1 VEQYVQNLTHEIKSP
16 LSAIRG
22 AAELLEEKMAPR
34 QRARFLT
41 NIRNEANRVQAIVDR
56 MLKLSALEIQKRLQ
70 KVERFSMDSL
80 VKSVLES
87 KQPDITKKGLRVSM
101 QRQIDHTEIPKCD
114 YAFLRLPKKDPF

>member
-1 VEQYVQNLTHEIKSP
+1 MEQYVQNLTHEIKSP

-101 QRQIDHTEIPKCD
+101 
-114 YAFLRLPKKDPF
+114 